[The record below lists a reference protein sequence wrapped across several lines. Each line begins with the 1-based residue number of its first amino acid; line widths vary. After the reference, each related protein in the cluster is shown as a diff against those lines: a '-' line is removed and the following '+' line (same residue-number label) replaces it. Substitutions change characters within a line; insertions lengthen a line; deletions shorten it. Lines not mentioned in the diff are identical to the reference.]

1 MILEANT
8 RKIDFVCHVFRLMHL
23 ISTKKLNNG
32 LTIDYGLYNFGFEL
46 VLYVDV
52 IWRWPIACNAC
63 NLTKGMF
70 IWAAAFEKQL

>member
-52 IWRWPIACNAC
+52 I
-63 NLTKGMF
+63 
-70 IWAAAFEKQL
+70 